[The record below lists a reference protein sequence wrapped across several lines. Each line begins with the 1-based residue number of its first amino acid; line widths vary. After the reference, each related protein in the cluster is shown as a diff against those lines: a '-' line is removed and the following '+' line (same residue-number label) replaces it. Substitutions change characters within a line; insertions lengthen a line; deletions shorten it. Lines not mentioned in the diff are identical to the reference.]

1 MDESAVLSEQ
11 QKENNAPIKKIHLP
25 PYATLDVP
33 DAALINKWLTT
44 ATTNQTA
51 RYFQVL
57 VTLFAYHPKVPST

>member
-1 MDESAVLSEQ
+1 MSQ
-11 QKENNAPIKKIHLP
+11 QDTLTNKKKIMLPLKTKKKLP

-51 RYFQVL
+51 GYSQVL
-57 VTLFAYHPKVPST
+57 LTLFACHPKVPSS